1 MEPVKFEFLVTG
13 DVEKALAKIKLALS
27 GVGDTSYTASEN
39 VARGSNEAAQAMRS
53 SGQQQVVA
61 LQQVVDAIH
70 KNEAAQDAL
79 TAKMNLGALSADEYA
94 TSQAA
99 LTLQHIR
106 LTQEAGRLS
115 TQIENEVRQNNLVD
129 GSIEERI
136 ATLSKLRD
144 EYARL
149 GQAERESITGTNLLG
164 QIREVDT
171 ELAKIQQNMGRMRSG
186 ASGFNGLGMSIQ
198 QVARELPSLTMG
210 ANMFF
215 LAISNNLPI
224 LADNLKMARMEYDA
238 LKKSGQT
245 ATPVWK
251 QVLSSLISWQT
262 ALVVGI
268 TLLTVYGKDIWEWTK
283 SLFSSK
289 KAIDANIES
298 LDSFQKKVGES
309 SGSAIASFK
318 KLAAEWKALGD
329 NLKAQE
335 KYILD
340 NASAIKGL
348 NLSINDVN
356 DANKVFVDKEPE
368 FIESLKAR
376 ASAAAAMELA
386 SEKYR
391 EAIKKMLE
399 TEAEKGKGISF
410 GDRFKSAATISSLAA
425 SGQLGKDIKAEDVSP
440 EAFRAD
446 RLDKLET
453 EGKEY
458 FTAAGEI
465 LDKAIAF
472 DAQGKKILT
481 DAGIAT
487 TDAIVDG
494 SVAAIEASIALKK
507 EALKKLTDP
516 KDYAAAM
523 VVIKAEEAKLKKIT
537 GGTDSENKKQTDAQ
551 KKLRESIL
559 DNELKLQA
567 GRIAILEDGKAKRIA
582 LIDQEYKET
591 IAAINKEREE
601 YKKTVKESKG
611 KEDPA
616 VLATFDNRDTAAG
629 SKQTA
634 ETFDVN
640 KEYATEYKER
650 IKAATDVFLSE
661 EQRKLSAV
669 KDRYD
674 KERQWAADQLRTGS
688 MSQAQHKEYT
698 VTIDKAQSK
707 ESYNTLLAEL
717 NDYKQ
722 QEAEVNAKWDAL
734 IAGARQKNDLLLE
747 MRMQEGKKKDLSAL
761 NTQMLQESEEWQQL
775 FSDLDNLTAS
785 QIDNLIATIESKA
798 KGLKLNPVDLKEVTN
813 SLNQAKQKVIEIN
826 PFGSLAKSFKTVFSK
841 GTEASGKSTE
851 DIKKDWINLSKS
863 TDECFDFVNDAI
875 AGCSVLGDLIGDAG
889 KSSISMIQ
897 GLASAGLAMAA
908 AIKTAETSSIILTAI
923 SAALTVVTALFSAF
937 SNKDIEEAQQ
947 KYTKEKISLQK
958 KYNLLLLEQSM
969 LVDDMLGED
978 KIQKAINAV
987 NAYYKAIEELERIK
1001 QETTVRKGRELKFD
1015 PQKDDFLEYY
1025 KNMNKKFDVSA
1036 LQNMQIVTGKERY
1049 GLFNMFKRDK
1059 KENLL
1064 DVYPDLIEQ
1073 NGALNLSLAKTII
1086 ETQNLTDESKEY
1098 LQSLVDAEDAAA
1110 AALQQLRDYINDTFG
1125 GLGDSLTDSI
1135 VNSFRSGKDAAQDF
1149 KKSVIG
1155 VLEEVGKQMIR
1166 NLFLEKY
1173 IKQYAKDI
1181 EKLYTDGKTGTDLTN
1196 GILDAT
1202 NAFFNNAEK
1211 GMEESNKFLE
1221 LYQQEAAKR
1230 GFDLYKPED
1239 ASRSAAEKGI
1249 ASMSQD
1255 SANKLEGMYAATQ
1268 YIASNTDKTVTNI
1281 HTLLYA
1287 AAEKW
1292 VQIEENTRFCRK
1304 LEYIEKDMKA
1314 TRIGIERMN
1323 NQGVLMRSR

>member
-224 LADNLKMARMEYDA
+224 LADNLRMARMEYDA

-251 QVLSSLISWQT
+251 QVLSSLVSWQT
-262 ALVVGI
+262 AMVVGI
-268 TLLTVYGKDIWEWTK
+268 TLLTVYGKDIINFTK
-283 SLFSSK
+283 NLIGVK
-289 KAIDANIES
+289 DP
-298 LDSFQKKVGES
+298 LDDIRKSMKQNMEVEKEAQ
-309 SGSAIASFK
+309 AIALKTRSDLASSMAKLNSFNGTKAEEK
-318 KLAAEWKALGD
+318 KRVEELNTKYGEAFGYYATAAEWYDVLQKKGEDYIQILFLQAKAQSLMGKAVEADAKVNEIKAKPKEDYRPWFGQGGKLDNYLDGNGKNSTGSDVAELAYKKAL
-329 NLKAQE
+329 
-335 KYILD
+335 
-340 NASAIKGL
+340 
-348 NLSINDVN
+348 
-356 DANKVFVDKEPE
+356 KEAE
-368 FIESLKAR
+368 DFRESLLKE
-376 ASAAAAMELA
+376 SDLLQKEL
-386 SEKYR
+386 ED
-391 EAIKKMLE
+391 KKGS
-399 TEAEKGKGISF
+399 TGI
-410 GDRFKSAATISSLAA
+410 
-425 SGQLGKDIKAEDVSP
+425 
-440 EAFRAD
+440 
-446 RLDKLET
+446 
-453 EGKEY
+453 
-458 FTAAGEI
+458 
-465 LDKAIAF
+465 
-472 DAQGKKILT
+472 
-481 DAGIAT
+481 
-487 TDAIVDG
+487 DAIVDG

-826 PFGSLAKSFKTVFSK
+826 PFGSLAKSFKTVFAK

-1015 PQKDDFLEYY
+1015 PQKDDFMEYY
-1025 KNMNKKFDVSA
+1025 KNKNKKFDVSM
-1036 LQNMQIVTGKERY
+1036 LQNMQVITGKERY

-1135 VNSFRSGKDAAQDF
+1135 ANSFRSGKDAAQDF

-1255 SANKLEGMYAATQ
+1255 SANELNGRFTAMQ
-1268 YIASNTDKTVTNI
+1268 YTMANTDKTVTNI
-1281 HTLLYA
+1281 HTLLYT

-1292 VQIEENTRFCRK
+1292 IQIEENTRYCRK
-1304 LEYIEKDMKA
+1304 LEGMEKD
-1314 TRIGIERMN
+1314 TRAIRIAIERQNDKGLKMLN
-1323 NQGVLMRSR
+1323 SK

>member
-224 LADNLKMARMEYDA
+224 LADNLRMARMEYDA

-391 EAIKKMLE
+391 EAIQKMLE
-399 TEAEKGKGISF
+399 AETEKGKGVSVGDHLKSF
-410 GDRFKSAATISSLAA
+410 TLTSLFPQIQG
-425 SGQLGKDIKAEDVSP
+425 STPGKDVVAEGFRNARIK
-440 EAFRAD
+440 
-446 RLDKLET
+446 KLET
-453 EGKEY
+453 EGKDYE
-458 FTAAGEI
+458 TAAN
-465 LDKAIAF
+465 KAITSALEYESN
-472 DAQGKKILT
+472 AKKILT

-688 MSQAQHKEYT
+688 MSQVQHKEYT

-761 NTQMLQESEEWQQL
+761 NAQMLQESEEWQQL

-785 QIDNLIATIESKA
+785 QIDNLITTIESKA

-826 PFGSLAKSFKTVFSK
+826 PFGSLAKSFKTVFAK
-841 GTEASGKSTE
+841 GTEESNKSTE

-889 KSSISMIQ
+889 KSSISMLQ
-897 GLASAGLAMAA
+897 GLASAGIALSA
-908 AIKTAETSSIILTAI
+908 AIKTAETSSIILASI

-937 SNKDIEEAQQ
+937 NNKDIEEAQQ

-1015 PQKDDFLEYY
+1015 PQKDDFMEYY
-1025 KNMNKKFDVSA
+1025 KNKNKKFDVSM
-1036 LQNMQIVTGKERY
+1036 LQNMQVITGKERY

-1073 NGALNLSLAKTII
+1073 NGALNVSLAKTII

-1125 GLGDSLTDSI
+1125 GLGDSLADSI

-1239 ASRSAAEKGI
+1239 VSRSAAEKGI

>member
-39 VARGSNEAAQAMRS
+39 VAKGSQEAARAMQG
-53 SGQQQVVA
+53 SGQQQAVA
-61 LQQVVDAIH
+61 LQQVVDSIR

-79 TAKMNLGALSADEYA
+79 TAKMNLGAMSADEYA
-94 TSQAA
+94 TSQAT
-99 LTLQHIR
+99 LTLQHTR
-106 LTQEAGRLS
+106 LSQEARLLS
-115 TQIENEVRQNNLVD
+115 TQIENEVRQNNLVK
-129 GSIEERI
+129 GSMEERI

-171 ELAKIQQNMGRMRSG
+171 ELAKIQQGMGRMRSG
-186 ASGFNGLGMSIQ
+186 VSGFNGLGMSIQ

-224 LADNLKMARMEYDA
+224 LADNIKMARMEYDA
-238 LKKSGQT
+238 LKKSGQA

-251 QVLSSLISWQT
+251 QVLSSLVGWQT

-268 TLLTVYGKDIWEWTK
+268 TLLTVYSKDIWEWTK

-289 KAIDANIES
+289 NAIDANIES
-298 LDSFQKKVGES
+298 LESFQKKVGES

-318 KLAAEWKALGD
+318 KMSTEWKALGN

-335 KYILD
+335 KYIID

-348 NLSINDVN
+348 NLSINGVN
-356 DANKVFVDKEPE
+356 DANKVFIDKEPE
-368 FIESLKAR
+368 FVKSLMAR
-376 ASAAAAMELA
+376 ARAAAAMEFA

-391 EAIKKMLE
+391 EAILKMQEVETEKGKGLSVSDHLKSFALTSFFPQLQGSTPGEDTVAEGFRKARIKKLE
-399 TEAEKGKGISF
+399 TEAKTDE
-410 GDRFKSAATISSLAA
+410 AAA
-425 SGQLGKDIKAEDVSP
+425 K
-440 EAFRAD
+440 
-446 RLDKLET
+446 
-453 EGKEY
+453 
-458 FTAAGEI
+458 
-465 LDKAIAF
+465 KAITNVLDYNAEE
-472 DAQGKKILT
+472 KRILT

-487 TDAIVDG
+487 ADAIVDG
-494 SVAAIEASIALKK
+494 SEAAIEAAIAAKR
-507 EALKKLTDP
+507 EAMRKLTDP
-516 KDYAAAM
+516 KEYAKVKAEL
-523 VVIKAEEAKLKKIT
+523 KAEEAKLKKLT

-551 KKLRESIL
+551 KKLKESIL

-567 GRIAILEDGKAKRIA
+567 SRIAILEDGKAKRIA

-591 IAAINKEREE
+591 IAAINKERDE

-629 SKQTA
+629 RKQTA

-640 KEYATEYKER
+640 KEYAKEYKER
-650 IKAATDVFLSE
+650 IKAATDTFLSE

-674 KERQWAADQLRTGS
+674 KERQWAADQLRTGG

-722 QEAEVNAKWDAL
+722 QEAEINTKWDTL
-734 IAGARQKNDLLLE
+734 IAAARQKNDLMLE

-761 NTQMLQESEEWQQL
+761 NAQMLQESEEWQLL

-826 PFGSLAKSFKTVFSK
+826 PFGSLAKSFKTVFAK
-841 GTEASGKSTE
+841 GSEESGKSTE

-875 AGCSVLGDLIGDAG
+875 AGCGVLGDLIGDAG

-923 SAALTVVTALFSAF
+923 SAALSVVTVLFSAF

-947 KYTKEKISLQK
+947 KYTKEKIALQK
-958 KYNLLLLEQSM
+958 KYNLLLLEQAM

-987 NAYYKAIEELERIK
+987 NAYYKAIAELERIK
-1001 QETTVRKGRELKFD
+1001 QETTVRKGREIKFD
-1015 PQKDDFLEYY
+1015 PQKDNFLEYY
-1025 KNMNKKFDVSA
+1025 KNSNKKFDVSM

-1064 DVYPDLIEQ
+1064 DVYPELIEQ
-1073 NGALNLSLAKTII
+1073 NGNLNTSLAKTIL
-1086 ETQNLTDESKEY
+1086 ETQNLTDETKEY

-1110 AALQQLRDYINDTFG
+1110 EALKQLREYINDTFG
-1125 GLGDSLTDSI
+1125 GLGDSLADSI
-1135 VNSFRSGKDAAQDF
+1135 VNAFRSGKDAAIDF
-1149 KKSVIG
+1149 KKSIIS

-1181 EKLYTDGKTGTDLTN
+1181 EKLYTDGKTGKDLTN

-1202 NAFFNNAEK
+1202 SQFFDNAQK

-1221 LYQQEAAKR
+1221 LYQQEAAKK

-1239 ASRSAAEKGI
+1239 ASREATEKGF

-1255 SANKLEGMYAATQ
+1255 SANELNGRFTAMQ
-1268 YIASNTDKTVTNI
+1268 YIMANTDKTVTNI

-1287 AAEKW
+1287 AAEQW
-1292 VQIEENTRFCRK
+1292 VQIEENTRYCRK
-1304 LEYIEKDMKA
+1304 LEGMEKDMKA

-1323 NQGVLMRSR
+1323 NNGVLMRTQ